1 MENTLRVPTKEQ
13 LEKYDRLKA
22 CLRSFQSLAVAFS
35 SGVDSAL
42 LLYTAKEAL
51 GERAIAV
58 TAASGAFPKREL
70 DEATA
75 FCAEHGILQEIVE
88 FREMEVEGFRENPK
102 NRCYICK
109 KALFQEILRAAAV
122 HGIDTVAEGS
132 NLDDL
137 GDYRPGLTAIAELGI
152 ESPLRT
158 CGLTKSDI
166 RALSGYFG
174 LPTWNKPSYACLAS
188 RFVYGETIT
197 IEKLSMVDRAEQLLF
212 DLGFSQF
219 RVRIHGMMAR
229 IEVLPEE
236 FPKLLE
242 NRLPVVRA
250 LKEYGFTYVSMDLA
264 GYRTGSMNETFLSR

>member
-1 MENTLRVPTKEQ
+1 MEISEGVPTTEQ
-13 LEKYDRLKA
+13 LEKYERLKA
-22 CLRSFQSLAVAFS
+22 CLKSFQSVAVAFS

-42 LLYTAKEAL
+42 LLYAAKEAL
-51 GERAIAV
+51 GEHAAAV
-58 TAASGAFPKREL
+58 TAVSGAFPKREL
-70 DEATA
+70 AEAKA

-102 NRCYICK
+102 NRCYLCK
-109 KALFQEILRAAAV
+109 KALFQEIRKAAAA

-158 CGLTKSDI
+158 CGLTKRDI

-174 LPTWNKPSYACLAS
+174 LPVWNKPSYACLAS

-197 IEKLSMVDRAEQLLF
+197 REKLSMVDQAEQLLF
-212 DLGFSQF
+212 ELGFSQF
-219 RVRIHGMMAR
+219 RVRIHGLLAR

-242 NRLPVVRA
+242 NRLHILKA
-250 LKEYGFTYVSMDLA
+250 FKEYGFTYISMDLA
-264 GYRTGSMNETFLSR
+264 GYRTGSMNETIL

>member
-1 MENTLRVPTKEQ
+1 MTFSDGVPTKEQ
-13 LEKYDRLKA
+13 LDKYEKLKN
-22 CLRSFQSLAVAFS
+22 CLASFQGIAVAFS

-42 LLYTAKEAL
+42 LLYTAKEVL
-51 GERAIAV
+51 GDRAIAV
-58 TAASGAFPKREL
+58 TAVSGAFPQREL
-70 DEATA
+70 SEAKA

-109 KALFQEILRAAAV
+109 KALFQEIRKAAAL

-137 GDYRPGLTAIAELGI
+137 GDYRPGLAAIAELGI
-152 ESPLRT
+152 ESPLRA

-166 RALSGYFG
+166 RVLSRYFG
-174 LPTWNKPSYACLAS
+174 LPAWNKPSYACLAS

-197 IEKLSMVDRAEQLLF
+197 AEKLIMVDRAEQLLF
-212 DLGFSQF
+212 DLGFSQV
-219 RVRIHGMMAR
+219 RVRIHGLIAR

-242 NRLPVVRA
+242 NRLLIVKS
-250 LKEYGFTYVSMDLA
+250 LKGYGFTYVSMDLS
-264 GYRTGSMNETFLSR
+264 GYRTGSMNEAILSQ

>member
-42 LLYTAKEAL
+42 LLYAAKEAL

-70 DEATA
+70 AEAKA

-109 KALFQEILRAAAV
+109 KALFQEILKAAAA

-174 LPTWNKPSYACLAS
+174 LPTWN
-188 RFVYGETIT
+188 
-197 IEKLSMVDRAEQLLF
+197 
-212 DLGFSQF
+212 
-219 RVRIHGMMAR
+219 
-229 IEVLPEE
+229 
-236 FPKLLE
+236 
-242 NRLPVVRA
+242 
-250 LKEYGFTYVSMDLA
+250 
-264 GYRTGSMNETFLSR
+264 